1 MLLDVKGLT
10 RRFGGLA
17 AVEGLSFTV
26 AAGEIMGLIGPNGAG
41 KTTAFNCI
49 AGALPPTAGQVFLE
63 GRDVTGR
70 KPHQMAAMGVSR
82 TFQANRS
89 YPSLSVA
96 DNVAHAL
103 DFRHDRKQEPL
114 EMRLHSLLE
123 FTGLTSVAAEEA
135 RNLSHG
141 HQRLLGIAMALALD
155 PKILFLDEPAGGMN
169 PNEKAD
175 LQELL
180 LRIRERG
187 VTIVLIEHNMN
198 MVMSLCDRIV
208 VINYGKKIAEG
219 SPAAVA
225 NDPQVVEA
233 YLGKAW

>member
-1 MLLDVKGLT
+1 MLLEVKGLT
-10 RRFGGLA
+10 KRFGGLA
-17 AVEGLSFTV
+17 AVEGLSFGIT
-26 AAGEIMGLIGPNGAG
+26 AGEIMGLIGPNGAG

-49 AGALPPTAGQVFLE
+49 AGALAPTDGQVFLD

-70 KPHQMAAMGVSR
+70 KPYQMAAMGVSR

-89 YPSLSVA
+89 YPKLTVA
-96 DNVAHAL
+96 ENIAHAL
-103 DFRHDRKQEPL
+103 DFRHGHKAEPVAKL
-114 EMRLHSLLE
+114 LQSLLA
-123 FTGLTSVAAEEA
+123 FTGLTDVADEEA

-141 HQRLLGIAMALALD
+141 HQRLLGIAMALSLD

-187 VTIVLIEHNMN
+187 VTIVLIEHNMH

-219 SPAAVA
+219 SPEAVA
-225 NDPQVVEA
+225 NNPQVIEA